1 MFQIA
6 SVSTEFQCQLRSESW
21 SNLNDTYGENVPQR
35 KISILLKGLRTHVLQ
50 PLTKVTQW
58 GRNYCNTRSPMTL
71 TVILRPKKKLIKS
84 QKLHGII
91 WQRSAGFRNWN
102 LLIDVSE
109 VTKIKRVTHTKL
121 NLICYDRKHSRK
133 LLCWRTEN
141 YEDRETS
148 EGVFLKFNYRHEST
162 KEKEKIS
169 SPDRA
174 CINVNRVKHR

>member
-58 GRNYCNTRSPMTL
+58 GRNYCNNRSPMTL

-84 QKLHGII
+84 QEASRNHLTKVSWLSELKPSYRCIGSDEIKASDAHKVKLDMLR
-91 WQRSAGFRNWN
+91 QKT
-102 LLIDVSE
+102 L
-109 VTKIKRVTHTKL
+109 TKITMLK
-121 NLICYDRKHSRK
+121 NRK
-133 LLCWRTEN
+133 LRGPRNVRRRFPQIQLPTRI
-141 YEDRETS
+141 
-148 EGVFLKFNYRHEST
+148 HER
-162 KEKEKIS
+162 KRK
-169 SPDRA
+169 
-174 CINVNRVKHR
+174 N